1 MNDQLNWKMILQ
13 SADSLISDNLIA
25 LIAGLLVI
33 GLLFLSLL
41 AWLFIKNRHKRQ
53 TELKQESLPES
64 TAWHAKSAEAVLAE
78 LKTNPDQGLS
88 DTEAQERFTRYGPNR
103 LPEQKPRSALVR
115 FISQFHNLL
124 IYVLLATAAIT
135 AMLEHW
141 TDTFVILGVVLVNS
155 MIGYVQEGKAED
167 ALQAIKKMLSS
178 HALVLR
184 NEKKTTIPASDLVPG
199 DIVMLQSGDKVP
211 ADLRLITVKN
221 LQIQEAVLTGESV
234 PIEKRPQEVAQ
245 DAVLGDRFNLAYS
258 GTLVTF
264 GQARGVVVGT
274 GVQTEIGHISQM
286 VSQVQ
291 TLTTP
296 LLLQMAVFAR
306 WITAAVFVLSGL
318 VFAFGILV
326 RGGDTVDMFMTVVG
340 LAVAAIPE
348 GLPAILT
355 VTLAIGVQSLASRN
369 AIIRRLPA
377 VETLGA
383 VSIICSDKTGTLTR
397 NEMTVSSI
405 ITEEHHIDITG
416 TGYEPAGDF
425 QCAGQSITPENHSTL
440 LATLQSALYCNDSR
454 LELADGTCKIHGDP
468 MEAALLVAALKA
480 GLNSDEALNE
490 WPRRDLIPFESEHK
504 FMATLHHN
512 HQGEAMIHVKGAPE
526 RLLAM
531 CTLERTSTGDQPI
544 NPDAWHAAIEALAK
558 QGQRVLGV
566 ASKSAKPHQTELSFN
581 DLENG
586 LVFLGLFGLI
596 DPPRSEAIAAVNECH
611 NAGIRVKMI
620 TGDHE
625 VTACSIAAQ
634 LNLNNSQEAI
644 TGKMLDTMND
654 EVLLNRVQEID
665 VFARVSPEHKLRLV
679 TLLQSGGAIVA
690 MTGDGVND
698 APALRRADV
707 GIAMGHKGTEAAK
720 EASEMVITDDN
731 FATIVHAV
739 KEGRTVYENLKKAVV
754 FLLPVNGG
762 ESISIIIAIL
772 FGFTLPI
779 TPLQILWVN
788 MVSSVAL
795 AMALAFDPPAPDI
808 MQRPPRPANEPILSG
823 FLVWRIFLVSSLFA
837 LGIFGIFEWSQLQG
851 SSIEE
856 ARTYAVNTLVMME
869 VFYLLS
875 VRYLRASALSF
886 QRMFNSKAII
896 YAVSTVVTLQLIFT
910 YAPFM
915 EQFFDTRPVDFVHGF
930 EIIAIGLILFGLLE
944 LEKGVRRKF
953 CHPVSANSKPSRP
966 GKKGRT
972 TP

>member
-1 MNDQLNWKMILQ
+1 MNDQLNWKMILH
-13 SADSLISDNLIA
+13 SADALISDNLIA
-25 LIAGLLVI
+25 LIAGLLII
-33 GLLFLSLL
+33 GLFFLSGL
-41 AWLFIKNRHKRQ
+41 AWLFIKNRHKQ
-53 TELKQESLPES
+53 ESELKKESLPEPL
-64 TAWHAKSAEAVLAE
+64 AWHAMPAEVVLAE
-78 LKTNPDQGLS
+78 LKTNPDQGIS
-88 DTEAQERFTRYGPNR
+88 DEEAQKRLTRYGPNR
-103 LPEQKPRSALVR
+103 LPEQKPRSALIR

-135 AMLEHW
+135 AMLDHW
-141 TDTFVILGVVLVNS
+141 ADTFVILGVVLVNS
-155 MIGYVQEGKAED
+155 IIGYVQEGKAED

-184 NEKKTTIPASDLVPG
+184 NDKKTTIPAANLVPG

-234 PIEKRPQEVAQ
+234 PIEKRHQEVVK

-264 GQARGVVVGT
+264 GQAKGVVVGT

-306 WITAAVFVLSGL
+306 WVTAAVIVLSGL
-318 VFAFGILV
+318 VFAFGIIV

-355 VTLAIGVQSLASRN
+355 VTLAIGVQSLARRN

-405 ITEEHHIDITG
+405 VTQGRTIDITG

-425 QCAGQSITPENHSTL
+425 QYAGQSIAPETDSTL
-440 LATLQSALYCNDSR
+440 LATLQTALYCNDSTF
-454 LELADGTCKIHGDP
+454 ELADGTCKIHGDP

-480 GLNSDEALNE
+480 GLYSDEVLKE

-504 FMATLHHN
+504 FMATLNHN
-512 HQGEAMIHVKGAPE
+512 HKGEAMIHVKGAPE

-531 CTLERTSTGDQPI
+531 CPLERTATGDQPI
-544 NPDAWHAAIEALAK
+544 NLDAWHEAIESLAK

-566 ASKSAKPHQTELSFN
+566 AYKSAKPHQTELSFN
-581 DLENG
+581 DLDDG
-586 LVFLGLFGLI
+586 LIFLGLFGLI

-634 LNLNNSQEAI
+634 LNLNNSKEAI
-644 TGKMLDTMND
+644 TGKMLDTMDD
-654 EVLLNRVQEID
+654 EALLNRVQEID

-823 FLVWRIFLVSSLFA
+823 FLVWRICLVSSLFA
-837 LGIFGIFEWSQLQG
+837 LGIFGIFEWSQQQG
-851 SSIEE
+851 SSLEE

-875 VRYLRASALSF
+875 VRYLRASALNF
-886 QRMFNSKAII
+886 QRMFNSHAVI
-896 YAVSTVVTLQLIFT
+896 YAVGTVITLQLIFT

-930 EIIAIGLILFGLLE
+930 EILAIGLIVFGLLE

-953 CHPVSANSKPSRP
+953 FHPVTPNDKPARP
-966 GKKGRT
+966 GRT
-972 TP
+972 GTIR

>member
-1 MNDQLNWKMILQ
+1 MYDQFNWNQIQ
-13 SADSLISDNLIA
+13 HSANALISENLIA
-25 LIAGLLVI
+25 LIAGLLI
-33 GLLFLSLL
+33 LSLFCL
-41 AWLFIKNRHKRQ
+41 SGLVWLFSKNRQKQQ
-53 TELKQESLPES
+53 TELTNESLPEPL
-64 TAWHAKSAEAVLAE
+64 AWHAMPAEAVLVE
-78 LKTNPDQGLS
+78 LKTNPDHGLS
-88 DTEAQERFTRYGPNR
+88 DAEAQKRFVRYGPNR
-103 LPEQKPRSALVR
+103 LPEQKPRSALIR

-124 IYVLLATAAIT
+124 IYVLLATAVIT
-135 AMLEHW
+135 ALLDHW
-141 TDTFVILGVVLVNS
+141 ADTFVILGVVLVNS
-155 MIGYVQEGKAED
+155 IIGYIQEGKAED
-167 ALQAIKKMLSS
+167 ALQAIKNMLSS

-184 NEKKTTIPASDLVPG
+184 NEKKTTIPAIDLVPG

-221 LQIQEAVLTGESV
+221 LQIQEAALTGESV
-234 PIEKRPQEVAQ
+234 PIEKRSQTVVQ

-264 GQARGVVVGT
+264 GQAKGVVVGT

-306 WITAAVFVLSGL
+306 WVTAAVIFLAGL
-318 VFAFGILV
+318 VFAFGIIV
-326 RGGDTVDMFMTVVG
+326 RDSDMVDMFMTVVG
-340 LAVAAIPE
+340 FAVAAIPE

-355 VTLAIGVQSLASRN
+355 VTLAIGVQSLARRD

-397 NEMTVSSI
+397 NEMTVRSI
-405 ITEEHHIDITG
+405 ATEGRTFDVSG

-425 QCAGQSITPENHSTL
+425 QCAGQSIVPETHPSL
-440 LATLQSALYCNDSR
+440 LAALQTALYCNDST
-454 LELADGTCKIHGDP
+454 LELADGSCKIHGDP

-480 GLNSDEALNE
+480 ELNADEVLKE
-490 WPRRDLIPFESEHK
+490 WPRSDLIPFESEHK

-531 CTLERTSTGDQPI
+531 CPLERTATGDQPI
-544 NPDAWHAAIEALAK
+544 NPDAWHAAIESLAK

-566 ASKSAKPHQTELSFN
+566 AYKSAKSHQTELSFN
-581 DLENG
+581 DLDDG

-596 DPPRSEAIAAVNECH
+596 DPPRSEAIAAVDECH
-611 NAGIRVKMI
+611 HAGIRVKMI

-634 LNLNNSQEAI
+634 LNLNNSKQAI
-644 TGKMLDTMND
+644 TGKMLDSMDD
-654 EVLLNRVQEID
+654 EALLNRVQEID

-698 APALRRADV
+698 APALCRADV
-707 GIAMGHKGTEAAK
+707 GIAMGLKGTEAAK

-739 KEGRTVYENLKKAVV
+739 KEGRTVYENLKKAVM

-795 AMALAFDPPAPDI
+795 AMTLAFDPPAPDI

-823 FLVWRIFLVSSLFA
+823 FLVWRIVLVSVLFA

-851 SSIEE
+851 SSLEE

-875 VRYLRASALSF
+875 VRYLRASALSL
-886 QRMFNSKAII
+886 QKMFNSQAVI
-896 YAVSTVVTLQLIFT
+896 YGVGSVITLQLIFT
-910 YAPFM
+910 YVPFM
-915 EQFFDTRPVDFVHGF
+915 EDFFETRPVDFVHGF
-930 EIIAIGLILFGLLE
+930 EIIAIGLSVFGLLE
-944 LEKGVRRKF
+944 LEKWVRRKCF
-953 CHPVSANSKPSRP
+953 RPPAANTKPARP
-966 GKKGRT
+966 GA
-972 TP
+972 

>member
-1 MNDQLNWKMILQ
+1 
-13 SADSLISDNLIA
+13 
-25 LIAGLLVI
+25 
-33 GLLFLSLL
+33 
-41 AWLFIKNRHKRQ
+41 
-53 TELKQESLPES
+53 
-64 TAWHAKSAEAVLAE
+64 
-78 LKTNPDQGLS
+78 
-88 DTEAQERFTRYGPNR
+88 
-103 LPEQKPRSALVR
+103 
-115 FISQFHNLL
+115 
-124 IYVLLATAAIT
+124 
-135 AMLEHW
+135 
-141 TDTFVILGVVLVNS
+141 
-155 MIGYVQEGKAED
+155 
-167 ALQAIKKMLSS
+167 
-178 HALVLR
+178 
-184 NEKKTTIPASDLVPG
+184 
-199 DIVMLQSGDKVP
+199 
-211 ADLRLITVKN
+211 
-221 LQIQEAVLTGESV
+221 
-234 PIEKRPQEVAQ
+234 
-245 DAVLGDRFNLAYS
+245 
-258 GTLVTF
+258 
-264 GQARGVVVGT
+264 
-274 GVQTEIGHISQM
+274 
-286 VSQVQ
+286 
-291 TLTTP
+291 
-296 LLLQMAVFAR
+296 
-306 WITAAVFVLSGL
+306 
-318 VFAFGILV
+318 
-326 RGGDTVDMFMTVVG
+326 
-340 LAVAAIPE
+340 
-348 GLPAILT
+348 
-355 VTLAIGVQSLASRN
+355 
-369 AIIRRLPA
+369 
-377 VETLGA
+377 
-383 VSIICSDKTGTLTR
+383 
-397 NEMTVSSI
+397 
-405 ITEEHHIDITG
+405 
-416 TGYEPAGDF
+416 
-425 QCAGQSITPENHSTL
+425 
-440 LATLQSALYCNDSR
+440 
-454 LELADGTCKIHGDP
+454 
-468 MEAALLVAALKA
+468 
-480 GLNSDEALNE
+480 
-490 WPRRDLIPFESEHK
+490 
-504 FMATLHHN
+504 
-512 HQGEAMIHVKGAPE
+512 
-526 RLLAM
+526 
-531 CTLERTSTGDQPI
+531 
-544 NPDAWHAAIEALAK
+544 
-558 QGQRVLGV
+558 
-566 ASKSAKPHQTELSFN
+566 
-581 DLENG
+581 
-586 LVFLGLFGLI
+586 
-596 DPPRSEAIAAVNECH
+596 
-611 NAGIRVKMI
+611 MI